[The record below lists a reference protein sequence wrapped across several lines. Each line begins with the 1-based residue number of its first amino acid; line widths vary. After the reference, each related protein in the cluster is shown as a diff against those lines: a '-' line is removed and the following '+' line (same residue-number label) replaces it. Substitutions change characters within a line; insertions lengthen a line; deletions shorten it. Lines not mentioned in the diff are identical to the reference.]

1 MKRIPSLLVRIAF
14 PALLLVA
21 GGAQAACVFNDFS
34 ETTLDMAGTRDVIPS
49 AVRPVGGMMY
59 WYSRYFNNVRTIIC
73 DVDTPLSLV
82 ADDGQ
87 MIKAPGQE
95 GRYETGVEG
104 VELEI
109 GFGKS
114 ADNGDKVEMKT
125 GWQGVAKRG
134 VNTPVP
140 RKIVTQFMRSG
151 SHVARSGTMTFHYA
165 ARLMAGNQTLL
176 TFRLPGAT
184 FNFTNNVMLTSC
196 YAENPDI
203 PVAMGT
209 VPFETVRR
217 NLATPRDY
225 AIDIRCSGTN
235 GAATPVKT
243 FFEGNVTADGILKLA
258 DTPASASGFGI
269 AVTDAEGNPVPFH
282 DRPRSLPSVWQDR
295 IGVEDRYRFQGKAR
309 YVPLAGPLKAGS
321 ADAVMSFV
329 LDYD

>member
-1 MKRIPSLLVRIAF
+1 MKRIPSLLARIAF
-14 PALLLVA
+14 PALLSVA
-21 GGAQAACVFNDFS
+21 GGAQAVCVFNDSS
-34 ETTLDMAGTRDVIPS
+34 ETTLDMAGTRDVIPD
-49 AVRPVGGMMY
+49 AARPVGGMMY

-73 DVDTPLSLV
+73 DVDTRISLV
-82 ADDGQ
+82 ADDSQ
-87 MIKAPGQE
+87 MVKARGH

-109 GFGKS
+109 GFGYS
-114 ADNGDKVEMKT
+114 TGSTVDMNT
-125 GWQGVAKRG
+125 GWQGVVKKG

-140 RKIVTQFMRSG
+140 RKIVTRFMRSG
-151 SHVARSGTMTFHYA
+151 SRVARSGSMTFHYA

-235 GAATPVKT
+235 GAATPVKA

>member
-14 PALLLVA
+14 PALLSVA
-21 GGAQAACVFNDFS
+21 GGAQADCIINDFAGK
-34 ETTLDMAGTRDVIPS
+34 TLDMAGTRNVVPDT
-49 AVRPVGGMMY
+49 AYPVGQSLY
-59 WYSRYFNNVRTIIC
+59 WYNRYFNNARTILC

-109 GFGKS
+109 GFGK
-114 ADNGDKVEMKT
+114 GTGGKVEMKT
-125 GWQGVAKRG
+125 GWQTVIPKGR
-134 VNTPVP
+134 NIEIP
-140 RKIVTQFMRSG
+140 RTIITRFMRSG

-165 ARLMAGNQTLL
+165 ARLMAGNQTML

-225 AIDIRCSGTN
+225 AIDIRCSGTR
-235 GAATPVKT
+235 GTATPVKA

-309 YVPLAGPLKAGS
+309 YVPLASPLNAGS

>member
-1 MKRIPSLLVRIAF
+1 MKRIPPLLVRIVF

-21 GGAQAACVFNDFS
+21 GGAQADCVFNDFS
-34 ETTLDMAGTRDVIPS
+34 ETTLDMAGTRDVIPD
-49 AVRPVGGMMY
+49 AARPVGGMMY

-73 DVDTPLSLV
+73 DVDTRISLV
-82 ADDGQ
+82 ADDSQ
-87 MIKAPGQE
+87 MVKARGH

-109 GFGKS
+109 GFGYS
-114 ADNGDKVEMKT
+114 TGSTVDMNT
-125 GWQGVAKRG
+125 GWQGVVKKG

-140 RKIVTQFMRSG
+140 RKIVTRFMRSG
-151 SHVARSGTMTFHYA
+151 SRVARSGSMTFHYA

-235 GAATPVKT
+235 GAATPVKV

-282 DRPRSLPSVWQDR
+282 DRPRSLPSVWQDS

-309 YVPLAGPLKAGS
+309 YVPLADPLKAGG
-321 ADAVMSFV
+321 ADAVLSFV